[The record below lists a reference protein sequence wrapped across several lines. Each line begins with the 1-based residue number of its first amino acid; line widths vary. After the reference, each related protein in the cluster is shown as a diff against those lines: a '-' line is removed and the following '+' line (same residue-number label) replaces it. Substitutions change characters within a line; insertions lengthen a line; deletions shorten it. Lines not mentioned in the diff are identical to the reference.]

1 MATLILTAVGTA
13 IGGPIGGAI
22 GALAGQA
29 IDQRVLLAPKGR
41 QGPRLTELSVQTSSY
56 GTQIPKLF
64 GTLRVSGSVI
74 WSTDLIESRSR
85 SSGGKGQPSTSTFS
99 YAASFAVLLSAR
111 AITGIRRIWAD
122 GKLLRGAAGDFKTQT
137 AFRVHL
143 GGEDQPADPLIA
155 SAEGAG
161 LTPAHRGSAYAVFEN
176 FQLADYGNRIPSL
189 TFEVEADAGPVAI
202 GAIAAALSDGLVD
215 GRDVVQ
221 PLIGFSAY
229 GDSVRAVLEAL
240 ATASG
245 GWFAPAGNGLV
256 MRTDAGMAIAIADS
270 GFVAARG
277 RQARQ
282 SRAVAAIETVP
293 QTVIVSHYDPA
304 RDYQAGLQRARR
316 PGAGSRTERVEL
328 AAAIDGGT
336 AKAIAE
342 RVLVRAEAAR
352 ETQQVTLS
360 QAALGVPPGA
370 VVALPGD
377 SGRWRAQGWSLENNV
392 VGLDLVRIAA
402 GTIAR
407 TGRGGAPVAPPT
419 PTPTPTPPPAPTP
432 APPQRVPASSGR
444 VLPVPDVVQGPTLL
458 RAVELPALDDA
469 VYATPRLTV
478 VAAGAQPGWR
488 RAALLLSVD
497 GGASYASA
505 GATAAPGV
513 IGTVT
518 AGAPAAPA
526 VLRDLAGQVEVLL
539 AHEAML
545 LADANDA
552 ALDAGANLAL
562 VGSELLQFGSAVRL
576 DARRWR
582 LTRLLRGR
590 RATVAGDIAPGQ
602 RFVLLERDSRTLLE
616 LPLAALDG
624 TALVLA
630 SGVGDV
636 PEPAQVS
643 ATLSGASL
651 RPPSPVH
658 FRITERGG
666 GYATLR
672 WARRSRAGWRW
683 MDGTD
688 APLVEENESYRLTF
702 RRGERSTNIEVAATS
717 LVLTEADLAP
727 WDAIDIRQHG
737 RNGDSPPRTLA
748 LQPL

>member
-41 QGPRLTELSVQTSSY
+41 QGPRLTELAVQTSSY

-64 GTLRVSGSVI
+64 GTLRVAGSVI
-74 WSTDLIESRSR
+74 WATDLIESRSR
-85 SSGGKGQPSTSTFS
+85 SSGGKGQPSTSTYN

-111 AITGIRRIWAD
+111 AITGVRRIWAD

-137 AFRVHL
+137 TFRLHL

-155 SAEGAG
+155 SAEGVA

-189 TFEVEADAGPVAI
+189 TFEVEADLGPVEI
-202 GAIAAALSDGLVD
+202 GAIAGALSGGLVD
-215 GRDVVQ
+215 GRDAGQ

-229 GDSVRAVLEAL
+229 GDSVRGVLEAL
-240 ATASG
+240 AAAG
-245 GWFAPAGNGLV
+245 GAWFAPAGAGLM
-256 MRTDAGMAIAIADS
+256 MRTDASTAVMLTDS
-270 GFVAARG
+270 GFAAARG

-293 QTVIVSHYDPA
+293 QTVIVSHYDPS

-316 PGAGSRTERVEL
+316 PGAGNRTERVEL

-342 RVLVRAEAAR
+342 RVLVRAEAGR
-352 ETQQVTLS
+352 ETRQVTLS
-360 QAALGVPPGA
+360 QAALGVQPGA

-377 SGRWRAQGWSLENNV
+377 GGRWRARGWSLENNV

-402 GTIAR
+402 GPIAR
-407 TGRGGAPVAPPT
+407 IRRGDGPAVPPPSTLPPTLPPT
-419 PTPTPTPPPAPTP
+419 P
-432 APPQRVPASSGR
+432 PPQRVPASSGR
-444 VLPVPDVVQGPTLL
+444 VLPSPDIVQGPTLL
-458 RAVELPALDDA
+458 RAFELPALDDT
-469 VYATPRLTV
+469 VYAAPRLTV

-505 GATAAPGV
+505 GVTAAPGV
-513 IGTVT
+513 IGTVS
-518 AGAPAAPA
+518 AGARAAPA
-526 VLRDLAGQVEVLL
+526 VLRDLAGQIDVLL

-562 VGSELLQFGSAVRL
+562 VGSELLQFGRATRL

-582 LTRLLRGR
+582 LSRLLRGR
-590 RATVAGDIAPGQ
+590 RATLAGDIAAGQ
-602 RFVLLERDSRTLLE
+602 RFVLLERESRTLLE

-630 SGVGDV
+630 SGVGDT

-643 ATLSGASL
+643 ATVSGASL

-658 FRITERGG
+658 FRLTERGG

-683 MDGTD
+683 IDGAD

-702 RRGERSTNIEVAATS
+702 RNAERSTSIEVAATS

-727 WDAIDIRQHG
+727 WDAIDLRQHG

-748 LQPL
+748 LQPV